1 MIDILNLTINEY
13 DEFYPAVDSTVD
25 KAAVGAERL
34 LDQVVHIADILILG
48 MVVAAYCPFKS
59 FISCFIY
66 LFFLLKILNSK
77 PLKPNSI

>member
-1 MIDILNLTINEY
+1 M

-48 MVVAAYCPFKS
+48 TVVAAYCPFKY

-66 LFFLLKILNSK
+66 LFFVQDIKFKTSKAKFNLNQK
-77 PLKPNSI
+77 N